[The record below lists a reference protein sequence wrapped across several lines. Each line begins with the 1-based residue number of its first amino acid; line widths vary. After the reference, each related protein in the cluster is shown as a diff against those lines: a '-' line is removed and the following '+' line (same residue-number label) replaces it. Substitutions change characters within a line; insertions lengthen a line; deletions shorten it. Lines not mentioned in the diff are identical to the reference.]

1 MQWFVQQM
9 LVICCENGAS
19 IEVTNLQELSAN
31 CVKEMREA
39 FVSKC
44 VWQRA
49 KSREQRAE
57 SKEQRAKSTCIYG

>member
-57 SKEQRAKSTCIYG
+57 SSGKEEILYALSA